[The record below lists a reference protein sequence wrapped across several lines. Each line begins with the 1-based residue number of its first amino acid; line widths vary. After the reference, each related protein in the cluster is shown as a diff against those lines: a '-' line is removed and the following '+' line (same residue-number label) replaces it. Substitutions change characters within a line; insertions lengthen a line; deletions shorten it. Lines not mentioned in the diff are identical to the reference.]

1 VTRQENDS
9 NGAPARIKLRLYV
22 AGHAPNS
29 ARALTNLETICEEY
43 GKDRFEIEIVD
54 VLDDPLR
61 ALEDRVLVTPTLIK
75 MAPPPAIQI
84 AGDLSRRYDVLHAL
98 GLSPWNEA

>member
-1 VTRQENDS
+1 MTRQTELSENS
-9 NGAPARIKLRLYV
+9 GTIRLRLYI

-29 ARALTNLETICEEY
+29 ARALTNLEPICEEY
-43 GKDRFEIEIVD
+43 GKDRFEIDVID

-75 MAPPPAIQI
+75 LSPEPVIQI

-98 GLSPWNEA
+98 GLTPWNVG